1 MRRICDNR
9 PVGVF
14 LNFERV
20 KAMKVAVMGF
30 GVVGS
35 GVAELLKKN
44 APVIKENTGADLEV
58 KRILDIRD
66 FPNSEFAP
74 LLTKDFCDIEND
86 DEIEVV
92 VETMGGLNPAFDFVS
107 RCLKKKKH
115 VVSSNKELVAQK
127 GFELLKLAEEN
138 NVNFLFEASVGGG
151 IPIIRPIS
159 RCLAGNR
166 IDSIAGIL
174 NGTTNFIMTKMIMER
189 TGFSDALSLTQKLGY
204 AEKDPTADVEGL
216 DACRKICILSSLA
229 FGHHVY
235 PNEVHTEGISKITL
249 DDVEDADRFGYVIKL
264 IAQAKKLENGKIYA
278 LVSPALVKKES
289 MLAGVSD
296 VFNACL
302 VRGDMTG
309 DILLYG
315 KGAGAS
321 ATASA
326 VVGDIIDCADNR
338 EKRKVFGWRES
349 VPGLIED
356 YRKVPV
362 SLFVRIEGSKAE
374 KEKVLSLLNP
384 EKIFE
389 KTEKNELSFI
399 TRIEPEEE
407 LQKKLSLG
415 GFKVLSSIRV
425 TDY

>member
-1 MRRICDNR
+1 MLPYLQSNR
-9 PVGVF
+9 EEEVRMI
-14 LNFERV
+14 N
-20 KAMKVAVMGF
+20 VAIIGF

-35 GVAELLKKN
+35 GVYEIITKNSAVLKR
-44 APVIKENTGADLEV
+44 NTGEDIRV
-58 KRILDIRD
+58 KRVLDIRD
-66 FPNSEFAP
+66 FSEHEQKEIF
-74 LLTKDFCDIEND
+74 TKSFEDILE
-86 DEIEVV
+86 DEEISVV
-92 VETMGGLNPAFDFVS
+92 AETMGGVRFAYEYTKALLESGKN
-107 RCLKKKKH
+107 
-115 VVSSNKELVAQK
+115 VVTSNKELVAK
-127 GFELLKLAEEN
+127 HGDEFFEIAEKN
-138 NVNFLFEASVGGG
+138 NVRYLYEASVGGG

-189 TGFSDALSLTQKLGY
+189 TGFSDALSLAQKLGY

-229 FGHHVY
+229 FGRHVY

-249 DDVEDADRFGYVIKL
+249 DDVEDAERFGYVIKL

-338 EKRKVFGWRES
+338 EKRKVFGWKES

-399 TRIEPEEE
+399 TRTEPEEE

>member
-1 MRRICDNR
+1 
-9 PVGVF
+9 
-14 LNFERV
+14 
-20 KAMKVAVMGF
+20 MKVAIMGF

-35 GVAELLKKN
+35 GVAKLLQKN
-44 APVIKENTGADLEV
+44 ASVIRENTGAELEV

-66 FPNSEFAP
+66 FEGSEFAP
-74 LLTKDFCDIEND
+74 LLTKDFSDIEND
-86 DEIEVV
+86 GEIEVV

-107 RCLKKKKH
+107 RCLKKGKH

-127 GFELLKLAEEN
+127 GFELLTLAREN
-138 NVNFLFEASVGGG
+138 GVNFLFEASVGGG

-166 IDSIAGIL
+166 ISEIAGIL

-189 TGFSDALSLTQKLGY
+189 TDFSAALSLAQKLGY

-229 FGHHVY
+229 FGSHVF
-235 PNEVHTEGISKITL
+235 PDEVHTEGISNVTL
-249 DDVEDADRFGYVIKL
+249 TDVEYADRLGFVIKL
-264 IAQAKKLENGKIYA
+264 IAQAKRLSKEKISA
-278 LVSPALVKKES
+278 LVSPALVKKSS
-289 MLAGVSD
+289 MLASVND

-309 DILLYG
+309 DVLLYG
-315 KGAGAS
+315 KGAGGS

-338 EKRKVFGWRES
+338 EKRKVFGWNEPKKDF
-349 VPGLIED
+349 VENYL
-356 YRKVPV
+356 KVPTA
-362 SLFVRIEGSKAE
+362 LYVRVKGGEKE
-374 KEKVLSLLNP
+374 KEKVLSAFENADILEDK
-384 EKIFE
+384 EKGEFVFI
-389 KTEKNELSFI
+389 TEKKEEGALRELLS
-399 TRIEPEEE
+399 
-407 LQKKLSLG
+407 SLG
-415 GFKVLSSIRV
+415 LEIASTFRV

>member
-1 MRRICDNR
+1 
-9 PVGVF
+9 
-14 LNFERV
+14 
-20 KAMKVAVMGF
+20 MGF

-35 GVAELLKKN
+35 GVVKLLQKN
-44 APVIKENTGADLEV
+44 ASVIKENTGADLEV

-66 FPNSEFAP
+66 FSNSEFAA
-74 LLTKDFCDIEND
+74 LMTKDFCDIEND
-86 DEIEVV
+86 EEIDVV

-127 GFELLKLAEEN
+127 GFELLKLAKEN

-189 TGFSDALSLTQKLGY
+189 TDFSDALALAQKLGY

-235 PNEVHTEGISKITL
+235 PDEVHTEGITKISL
-249 DDVEDADRFGYVIKL
+249 SDVECAERFGFVIKL

-278 LVSPALVKKES
+278 IVSPALVKKES
-289 MLAGVSD
+289 MLAGVND

-302 VRGDMTG
+302 VKGDMTG

-315 KGAGAS
+315 KGAGSS

-326 VVGDIIDCADNR
+326 VVGDIIDCADNND
-338 EKRKVFGWRES
+338 KRKVFGWKEAE
-349 VPGLIED
+349 PNLLED
-356 YRKVPV
+356 YRNVPV
-362 SLFVRIEGSKAE
+362 SLFVRIKGGKAE
-374 KEKVLSLLNP
+374 KEKVVSLFAP

-389 KTEKNELSFI
+389 DAEKGEIAFITKTEKECNLFE
-399 TRIEPEEE
+399 
-407 LQKKLSLG
+407 KLGSSA
-415 GFKVLSSIRV
+415 FTVLSSIRV

>member
-1 MRRICDNR
+1 MLQLI
-9 PVGVF
+9 F
-14 LNFERV
+14 IYERV
-20 KAMKVAVMGF
+20 IELKIAVMGF

-35 GVAELLKKN
+35 GVVKLLQKN
-44 APVIKENTGADLEV
+44 ASIIKENTGADLEV
-58 KRILDIRD
+58 KKILDIRD
-66 FPNSEFAP
+66 FSNSEFAP
-74 LLTKDFCDIEND
+74 LMTKDFCDIEND
-86 DEIEVV
+86 EEIDVV

-127 GFELLKLAEEN
+127 GYELLKLAKEN

-174 NGTTNFIMTKMIMER
+174 NGTTNFIMTKMIVER
-189 TGFSDALSLTQKLGY
+189 TDFADALALAQKLGY

-235 PNEVHTEGISKITL
+235 PDEVHTEGITKISL
-249 DDVEDADRFGYVIKL
+249 SDVEDAERFGFVIKL

-278 LVSPALVKKES
+278 IVSPALVKKES
-289 MLAGVSD
+289 MLAGVND

-302 VRGDMTG
+302 VKGDMTG

-315 KGAGAS
+315 KGAGSS

-326 VVGDIIDCADNR
+326 VVGDIIDCADND
-338 EKRKVFGWRES
+338 EKRKVFGWKAAQ
-349 VPGLIED
+349 PNLLED
-356 YRKVPV
+356 YKNVPV
-362 SLFVRIEGSKAE
+362 SLFVRIKGGETE
-374 KEKVLSLLNP
+374 KDKVLSSFAP

-389 KTEKNELSFI
+389 DKEKGEIAFITKTEKESELF
-399 TRIEPEEE
+399 E
-407 LQKKLSLG
+407 KLDSSAFG
-415 GFKVLSSIRV
+415 VLSSIRV

>member
-1 MRRICDNR
+1 
-9 PVGVF
+9 
-14 LNFERV
+14 
-20 KAMKVAVMGF
+20 MKIAVMGF

-35 GVAELLKKN
+35 GVVKLLQKN
-44 APVIKENTGADLEV
+44 APIIKENTGAELEV

-66 FPNSEFAP
+66 FSDSEFAS
-74 LLTKDFCDIEND
+74 LMTKDFCDIEND
-86 DEIEVV
+86 EEIDVV
-92 VETMGGLNPAFDFVS
+92 VETMGGINPAFDFVS

-127 GFELLKLAEEN
+127 GYELLKLAEEN

-189 TGFSDALSLTQKLGY
+189 TEFSDALALAQKLGY

-235 PNEVHTEGISKITL
+235 PDEVHTEGITKITPT
-249 DDVEDADRFGYVIKL
+249 DVEDADRFGYVIKL

-278 LVSPALVKKES
+278 IVSPALVKKES
-289 MLAGVSD
+289 MLAGVND

-315 KGAGAS
+315 KGAGSS

-326 VVGDIIDCADNR
+326 VVGDIIDCADND
-338 EKRKVFGWRES
+338 EKRKVFGWKEAA
-349 VPGLIED
+349 PGLIEN
-356 YRKVPV
+356 YKKVPV
-362 SLFVRIEGSKAE
+362 SLFVRVKGGEDE
-374 KEKVLSLLNP
+374 KEKAISLFNA

-389 KTEKNELSFI
+389 DKEKGEIAFI
-399 TRIEPEEE
+399 TETNEEE
-407 LQKKLSLG
+407 KLFEKLSSFG
-415 GFKVLSSIRV
+415 DTVLSSIRV